1 MLTLKK
7 FLPVA
12 LISISQSLLAAQLPT
27 AGSQLQQIP
36 TIPVPQTTLHE
47 IRIDQGTQS
56 NAATS
61 DKTEITVNSIHISG
75 NHIYTEA
82 TLLGVTGFTSTR
94 IFHLNDLREMA
105 RKITDYY
112 HSHGYFV
119 AQAFLAAQDIQDGSI
134 TITVL
139 EGKYG
144 KVSLNNQTNVK
155 DYIAYDLLKDVK
167 SGNTIEID
175 PLESSLLLL
184 SDLPGVNIKSTLMPG
199 SSVGTTD
206 LLVDILPGQSI
217 TGSVFADNYGNRYTG
232 EYRVGGTINFNELT
246 GHGDVLS
253 VGGFTGID
261 GLYFG
266 RIGYE
271 AQIGRARAGIAYS
284 RIQYHLLK
292 EFKDLKANGNE
303 DIYSIYGSY
312 PLIRSRKTNLF
323 AHVGFDHKDF
333 QDNIDTIPS
342 TTNKQINVGSVSL
355 IGDHRDNW
363 LGGGFNTYSGTLTH
377 GNLDI
382 QSSDALAAD
391 QLGARTNGDFDKFSF
406 TASRLQ
412 NVTETFSLYG
422 KVQGQVA
429 SKNLDI
435 SEKMELGGA
444 YGVRAYPEGEAFAD
458 DGYLLNLEARM
469 LLPKWSDRIPGRM
482 QLIGFVDTGSVTVNH
497 NNYGLQDNHRTLSG
511 AGVGLDWWDNNNFQV
526 RVSYAF
532 KLGNE
537 KAISAPDESGR
548 LWAQVVKLF

>member
-7 FLPVA
+7 ILPLA
-12 LISISQSLLAAQLPT
+12 LISISQSLLAAQLPS

-36 TIPVPQTTLHE
+36 TIPAPHTTLHE
-47 IRIDQGTQS
+47 IRIEQGSQS

-82 TLLGVTGFTSTR
+82 TLVEVTGFTSTR
-94 IFHLNDLREMA
+94 ILHLNDLREMA
-105 RKITDYY
+105 RKIADYY

-355 IGDHRDNW
+355 NGDHRDNW
-363 LGGGFNTYSGTLTH
+363 LGGGFNTYSGTWTH

-391 QLGARTNGDFDKFSF
+391 RLGARTNGDYDKFSF